1 VTQQPTDTR
10 PFVAVACVAVGAED
24 RGHQPQPCSQTPAV
38 IKEPADAQR
47 TILAITTVV
56 VAQILFAVVGLA
68 KLYEPSTEVLIGI
81 QLVLAIGL
89 STVSTVA
96 WMVR

>member
-1 VTQQPTDTR
+1 MNSAQLT
-10 PFVAVACVAVGAED
+10 AV
-24 RGHQPQPCSQTPAV
+24 
-38 IKEPADAQR
+38 
-47 TILAITTVV
+47 AITTIV
-56 VAQILFAVVGLA
+56 VAKILFATVGLA
-68 KLYEPSTEVLIGI
+68 KLYNPSVEVLVGV

>member
-1 VTQQPTDTR
+1 MN
-10 PFVAVACVAVGAED
+10 
-24 RGHQPQPCSQTPAV
+24 S
-38 IKEPADAQR
+38 AQL

-68 KLYEPSTEVLIGI
+68 KLYEPSAEVLVGV